1 MRRSPADVKPRKGT
15 FARIRGPHAEDEAMT
30 EQAADYRTMF
40 PLREDTTPWRKL
52 TADHVRAV
60 DFDGTAVLKV
70 EPAALERLAAE
81 AFADVNHLLRPG
93 HLAQLRKL
101 LDDPEASDND
111 RRPEEHTSE
120 LQSLMRHSY

>member
-1 MRRSPADVKPRKGT
+1 
-15 FARIRGPHAEDEAMT
+15 
-30 EQAADYRTMF
+30 MF
-40 PLREDTTPWRKL
+40 PLREDTTPGRKL

-93 HLAQLRKL
+93 HLAQLRKI
-101 LDDPEASDND
+101 LDDPAASDTD
-111 RRPEEHTSE
+111 RFVAPDLLKNANIAAGGLLPMCPDTGTAI
-120 LQSLMRHSY
+120 LLGK